1 MIIKTTVS
9 LELLNGSKMIF
20 NQGKYFSTKFQS
32 MCRIFSLL
40 SGWFRGA
47 DSLGMPDVFDFA
59 FACLLLT
66 PVDVPIP
73 VCIEAGPLDRVL
85 RAV

>member
-1 MIIKTTVS
+1 MSNFLFV
-9 LELLNGSKMIF
+9 
-20 NQGKYFSTKFQS
+20 Q
-32 MCRIFSLL
+32 

-47 DSLGMPDVFDFA
+47 DGLAGMPDVFDFA